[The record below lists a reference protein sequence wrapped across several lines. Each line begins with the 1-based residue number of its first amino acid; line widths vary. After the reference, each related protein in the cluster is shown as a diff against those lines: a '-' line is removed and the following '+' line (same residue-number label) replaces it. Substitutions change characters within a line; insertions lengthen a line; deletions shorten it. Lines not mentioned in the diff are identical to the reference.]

1 MEVTTMVYQASKY
14 TEVENISFV
23 ESVGRAVASIAIVV
37 AVMHMP
43 SLTALTLFGFTQ
55 LAIYAGLTAF
65 IGWDPIYAV
74 MKLGRTRL
82 SVQQPAKP
90 DAHPR
95 PEGQAAGDDRKKAA

>member
-1 MEVTTMVYQASKY
+1 MVYQTSKY

-55 LAIYAGLTAF
+55 LAIYVGLTAF
-65 IGWDPIYAV
+65 MGWDPIYAV
-74 MKLGRTRL
+74 MKQGRTRL
-82 SVQQPAKP
+82 SVRQPARP
-90 DAHPR
+90 DVHSR
-95 PEGQAAGDDRKKAA
+95 HEGQVAGDDHKKAA